1 MQSGVVNT
9 GAASGLASLCCFA
22 YMVPVLLTVA
32 MAILWIVALVDL
44 LQRADSEFPNHQSGS
59 NDKVVWILVV
69 LFLHGIGA
77 LVYYLM
83 VMRPYPR
90 HRR

>member
-1 MQSGVVNT
+1 MQPDVVNT
-9 GAASGLASLCCFA
+9 GAASGLASVCCFA
-22 YMVPVLLTVA
+22 YMVPVLLGVA
-32 MAILWIVALVDL
+32 GAVLWIVALVDL
-44 LQRADSEFPNHQSGS
+44 LQRADSEFPNHQPGS

-69 LFLHGIGA
+69 LFLNGIGA

-90 HRR
+90 HHR